1 MQKQHHHSNGPDGN
15 EAAETPLA
23 YTRRDAAKALGISVP
38 TLDRLVAA
46 GAIRPCRA
54 FRRPLFAREEL
65 RRFLM
70 TSTRTHS

>member
-1 MQKQHHHSNGPDGN
+1 MQTHPHSPRDGGN
-15 EAAETPLA
+15 ETAETPLA
-23 YTRRDAAKALGISVP
+23 YTRRDAAKAIGISVQ

-65 RRFLM
+65 RRFLLA
-70 TSTRTHS
+70 TTKTTP